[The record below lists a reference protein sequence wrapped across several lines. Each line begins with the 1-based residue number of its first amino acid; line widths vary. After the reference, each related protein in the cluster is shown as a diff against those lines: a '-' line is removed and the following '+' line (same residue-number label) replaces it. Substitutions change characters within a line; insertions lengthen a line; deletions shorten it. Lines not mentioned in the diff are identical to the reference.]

1 MRLMV
6 RPLRRDLP
14 PRKAPMLRI
23 RIGLLA
29 AAALAFAVVSTGQ
42 ASAADATAFWGYWQ
56 ANGSKWAFAQTGPA
70 SAHPKDGAV
79 EGWRFAK
86 STGDSGTP
94 PRDLPDFAKTC
105 GSIPAK
111 SGSKRVAV
119 VVDAG
124 EKADAPKGQQP
135 VAAKSACAVVPENA
149 SGADVLSAVAKAQTD
164 KSGLV
169 CAIDTYGPCGT
180 PVAASHSTEAEPKKK
195 GPHYTFPVMI
205 GVVVAVV
212 FAIVTIQ
219 RRRR

>member
-1 MRLMV
+1 
-6 RPLRRDLP
+6 
-14 PRKAPMLRI
+14 MLRI

-29 AAALAFAVVSTGQ
+29 AAAFAFAAVSTGQ
-42 ASAADATAFWGYWQ
+42 AAAAGSPPFWGYWQ
-56 ANGSKWAFAQTGPA
+56 ASGAKWAFAQTGPA

-79 EGWRFAK
+79 EGWRFAT
-86 STGDSGTP
+86 STGNSGTP
-94 PRDLPDFAKTC
+94 PREVPDFAKAC

-111 SGSKRVAV
+111 SGSKRIAV

-124 EKADAPKGQQP
+124 EKADAPKDQSP
-135 VAAKSACAVVPENA
+135 VAPKSACAIVPENA
-149 SGADVLSAVAKAQTD
+149 TGADVLAAVAKSQTD

-169 CAIDTYGPCGT
+169 CAIDAYGPCGA
-180 PVAASHSTEAEPKKK
+180 PVAASRTTEAEPKKK
-195 GPHYTFPVMI
+195 GHQYTFPMMI